1 MNNHKNA
8 HSSARPRQVK
18 YLSEKMFEIM
28 KFEILQ
34 RHCRR
39 IKPTGML
46 RRGDW

>member
-1 MNNHKNA
+1 MNNVQKS

-18 YLSEKMFEIM
+18 YLGGTIFEIM

-34 RHCRR
+34 RHYRR
-39 IKPTGML
+39 IKPPGML